1 MKKVLLIGSDGMLG
15 GELKERLEEKYSVE
29 STTIETLD
37 ITDKEAVNRK
47 VLEVSPDYVLNCAA
61 YTNVDGCET
70 HEDLALA
77 VNGTAVGNIA
87 EAVKSCDATLIH
99 ISTDYVFPGNLPVD
113 KFYTENMEPS
123 PVSAYGRTKLV
134 GEQNAAKA
142 DKYYILRT
150 AWLYGL
156 GGKNFVKTMLR
167 LSKDRDVLTVVND
180 QHGSPTSTTTL
191 CSIIEQIM
199 EKEPEY
205 GIYHSTNEGFTTW
218 YEFTK
223 KIFEY
228 AGIKTEVKPIS
239 SAEYKEM
246 YPASSDRPTNSQLSK
261 EKLHSIGIYPEN
273 YEEALKKYLEKE
285 TF

>member
-47 VLEVSPDYVLNCAA
+47 VLEVSPDYVINCAA